1 MAAELCP
8 GVQLDLLYRCHISD
22 PVDIGMMLG
31 SKDVRTFLGLPSGT
45 PTDVRQGEAAILGA
59 DTATPYASV
68 GPYCA
73 GAPAAIRKAMAV
85 YAAGVGHHD
94 FDLGGVLLPGGA
106 SALDCGDLP
115 IGDDAAANR
124 SVIRNACGTILDRGG
139 VPLLLGGDDSVPLP
153 LIEALAA
160 RGPLAILQID
170 AHIDWRDEVGGER
183 LGLSSTM
190 RRASELAGV
199 SPIVQVGQRSSGSAR
214 SSDRDDAVAAGV
226 LFVSAREV
234 HAHGIGAAVAA
245 IPEGARVLVALDV
258 DAFDPA
264 VVPAVIGPAPGGLTY
279 WQVVDLI
286 HGVAARARIVGF
298 NCVELVPG
306 RDRDG
311 LSALT
316 VGRVVA
322 NVIGVV
328 ARQRA

>member
-1 MAAELCP
+1 MQFGP
-8 GVQLDLLYRCHISD
+8 GSALDLLYRLAISE

-31 SKDVRTFLGLPSGT
+31 SKDVNTFLGLPAGT
-45 PTDVRQGEAAILGA
+45 PDRVRSGEAVILGA

-73 GAPAAIRKAMAV
+73 GAPVAIRRAMAV
-85 YAAGVGHHD
+85 YAAGIAHHD
-94 FDLGGVLLPGGA
+94 FDLDGVLLPGGA

-115 IGDDAAANR
+115 IGDDSQANR
-124 SVIRNACGTILDRGG
+124 DAIRDACGTVLDRGG

-190 RRASELAGV
+190 RRASEIAGV
-199 SPIVQVGQRSSGSAR
+199 GPIVQVGQRSSGSAR
-214 SSDRDDAVAAGV
+214 PADHADALAAGV

-234 HAHGIGAAVAA
+234 HATGLAAALAA

-258 DAFDPA
+258 DAFDPS
-264 VVPAVIGPAPGGLTY
+264 VVPAVIAQAPGGLTY

-286 HGVAARARIVGF
+286 HGVAARARIAGF
-298 NCVELVPG
+298 SCVELVPG
-306 RDRDG
+306 RDHDG

-322 NVIGVV
+322 NVIGMV
-328 ARQRA
+328 ARQQVR

>member
-1 MAAELCP
+1 MLVEGTSA
-8 GVQLDLLYRCHISD
+8 S
-22 PVDIGMMLG
+22 DIG
-31 SKDVRTFLGLPSGT
+31 DVPW
-45 PTDVRQGEAAILGA
+45 DDDAHEANR
-59 DTATPYASV
+59 
-68 GPYCA
+68 
-73 GAPAAIRKAMAV
+73 AAIRHACESV
-85 YAAGVGHHD
+85 LAAG
-94 FDLGGVLLPGGA
+94 A
-106 SALDCGDLP
+106 
-115 IGDDAAANR
+115 
-124 SVIRNACGTILDRGG
+124 
-139 VPLLLGGDDSVPLP
+139 VPVVLGGDDSIPIPVLQ
-153 LIEALAA
+153 AYAG
-160 RGPLAILQID
+160 RGPVTVVQID

-190 RRASELAGV
+190 RRASELEGV

-258 DAFDPA
+258 DGFDPA